1 MNAGELK
8 PDSSGPVVDAEARR
22 LADAGAP
29 GELRQLLLQFAP
41 EIRHTLTKVQEA
53 VMNAGRS
60 PGPVSPQWRQMNASL
75 IHRALTQYYTLS
87 RRIAELPL
95 AAFNDRPDLR
105 AELLSSLTLTEVGLI
120 ELAAGTSVLGT
131 RAADARLAQATNA
144 LRAGHT
150 LAVKVSKSL
159 GLSS

>member
-1 MNAGELK
+1 
-8 PDSSGPVVDAEARR
+8 
-22 LADAGAP
+22 
-29 GELRQLLLQFAP
+29 
-41 EIRHTLTKVQEA
+41 
-53 VMNAGRS
+53 
-60 PGPVSPQWRQMNASL
+60 MNASL
-75 IHRALTQYYTLS
+75 IHGALTQYYALG
-87 RRIAELPL
+87 RRIAQLPL

-131 RAADARLAQATNA
+131 PAAAARLAQATNA

-159 GLSS
+159 GLPS